1 MHLCYEHQH
10 SSGSERRVNR
20 GRSSSL
26 SPIRHSR
33 FVAPPSFCATL
44 IHLPAVP
51 SLHSRYKSFIATT
64 AALTPVCSGSSGL
77 PSMNSG
83 SFHKQVSLIHSSRL
97 PDHSVSTHHD
107 APLSPLYHATPQLD
121 SFPFTGLDFAFGWQ
135 ARRLRPA
142 VSSSLSYGLVV
153 HLLLLPTTHHCV
165 AVAFGYRSES
175 VSLERTSTSLTTRAF
190 RRTIPRYR
198 ARFCNGSHFKQTN
211 SLLYGLPRPRRLR
224 FASRSC

>member
-1 MHLCYEHQH
+1 LWLPLPPNRTCGSPASGSPVGGSPHQGLMRVHGRQREHSMHLCYEHQH

-26 SPIRHSR
+26 SLIRHSR
-33 FVAPPSFCATL
+33 LVAPPSFCATL

-51 SLHSRYKSFIATT
+51 SLHSRYKSFMATT

-83 SFHKQVSLIHSSRL
+83 SVNKQVSLIHSSRL

-121 SFPFTGLDFAFGWQ
+121 SFPF
-135 ARRLRPA
+135 P
-142 VSSSLSYGLVV
+142 V
-153 HLLLLPTTHHCV
+153 
-165 AVAFGYRSES
+165 
-175 VSLERTSTSLTTRAF
+175 
-190 RRTIPRYR
+190 
-198 ARFCNGSHFKQTN
+198 
-211 SLLYGLPRPRRLR
+211 
-224 FASRSC
+224 